1 MMTRNFA
8 MKSGF
13 HIFVKVTW
21 YMLVL
26 LPALLSPTMTTLTSL
41 MPLKSVD
48 HAFANNMPEDKNV
61 ET

>member
-1 MMTRNFA
+1 
-8 MKSGF
+8 
-13 HIFVKVTW
+13 
-21 YMLVL
+21 MLVL

-48 HAFANNMPEDKNV
+48 HAFAKNMPEDKNV